1 MSKFANTYKLS
12 KNYSKSLFELAEN
25 CNELDKIQDDL
36 VLFTEVLSE
45 STEFSNILT
54 SDLLPI
60 TLKHDVAEAI
70 LKKIKTSELFKNF
83 VKLLINKKR
92 INLINDIKSFY
103 SRRLNDHNNMVV
115 VNVVVADKKSFSIVN
130 DIEKLLEKK
139 MSKKVKVNISEDQE
153 ILGGFSL
160 KINSNLIDASLY
172 NNIKSLKDLS
182 QNNINNFLN

>member
-25 CNELDKIQDDL
+25 SNELNKIQNDL
-36 VLFTEVLSE
+36 ILFTDVLSE

-60 TLKHDVAEAI
+60 SLKHDVAEAI
-70 LKKIKTSELFKNF
+70 LKKIKTSELFKSF

-92 INLINDIKSFY
+92 VGLINDIKAFY
-103 SRRLNDHNNMVV
+103 AKRLNDHNDIVEIDLI
-115 VNVVVADKKSFSIVN
+115 VADKKSCSIVK
-130 DIEKLLEKK
+130 DIENLIAKKL
-139 MSKKVKVNISEDQE
+139 SKKVKVNVSEDE
-153 ILGGFSL
+153 AILGGFSL

>member
-25 CNELDKIQDDL
+25 SNELNKIQNDL
-36 VLFTEVLSE
+36 VLFTDVLSE

-60 TLKHDVAEAI
+60 SLKHDVAEAI
-70 LKKIKTSELFKNF
+70 LKKIKTSELFKSF

-92 INLINDIKSFY
+92 VSLINDIKAFY
-103 SRRLNDHNNMVV
+103 AKRLNDHNDIVEV
-115 VNVVVADKKSFSIVN
+115 DLIVADKKSCYIVK
-130 DIEKLLEKK
+130 DIENLIA
-139 MSKKVKVNISEDQE
+139 KKVKVNVSEDE
-153 ILGGFSL
+153 AILGGFSL